1 MAQTKTEVASSV
13 SNQQA
18 LVKRLLGN
26 NRRKPTKTIIPG
38 GQNILDEV
46 SKETLERAI
55 LTYLR
60 RHRYFENF
68 KLSFARDPN
77 SMELRVEKVQ
87 DFPYDGRY
95 AIWEQ
100 PSQGKRWLADQIS
113 SILATRKLVYI
124 EAKYDGLYVAT
135 EREES
140 DFGPGE
146 ESWEPYYEML
156 PARVGEYAVTGR

>member
-1 MAQTKTEVASSV
+1 MAQTKTEMASSV

-26 NRRKPTKTIIPG
+26 NRPKPTKTIIPG

-46 SKETLERAI
+46 SKVTLERAV

-68 KLSFARDPN
+68 KLSFAKDPD
-77 SMELRVEKVQ
+77 SMDLRVEKVQ

-113 SILATRKLVYI
+113 EILTRQKLVYI

-135 EREES
+135 EKAES
-140 DFGPGE
+140 DFGPGTE
-146 ESWEPYYEML
+146 QWQPYYEML
-156 PARVGEYAVTGR
+156 PARIGEYAVAR

>member
-1 MAQTKTEVASSV
+1 MAPTKTEVASSV

-26 NRRKPTKTIIPG
+26 NKPKPTRTVIPG

-46 SKETLERAI
+46 SKKTLERAV

-60 RHRYFENF
+60 RHRYFEGF
-68 KLSFARDPN
+68 KLSFAKNPDK
-77 SMELRVEKVQ
+77 MDLKVEKVQ

-113 SILATRKLVYI
+113 DILVRQKLVYI

-135 EREES
+135 EKAES
-140 DFGPGE
+140 EFGPGTPE
-146 ESWEPYYEML
+146 WEPFYEMR
-156 PARVGEYAVTGR
+156 ATRIGEYAVAR